1 MTIVRFENP
10 YAKDVLV
17 LTNNFDGNAQ
27 DLIDYIEEE
36 VIKYG
41 YSIQEIGRLVKNL
54 YGEEIFNIH
63 HGTSGTNSESQQE
76 WKSSNR
82 QNDGILSREQDGKRI
97 SNKSTDSTKRQF
109 SLKSDSLVNR
119 LTDQQVEFF
128 KDSKNR

>member
-1 MTIVRFENP
+1 MKREKYYKN
-10 YAKDVLV
+10 AKDVLI

-41 YSIQEIGRLVKNL
+41 YSIQKIGRLVKNL
-54 YGEEIFNIH
+54 YGEGIFNIH

-109 SLKSDSLVNR
+109 SLKSDSLGNR